1 MSREVTPQKD
11 DLLMHVV
18 SVAKVIVQELN
29 RDIGIP
35 SGIRVKDLYDVVLND
50 IRPNFSTKFG
60 PRCYSILRSGLAL
73 SPPHTYRKLVPTHK
87 APPP

>member
-11 DLLMHVV
+11 GLLMHVV
-18 SVAKVIVQELN
+18 SVAKVVVQELN
-29 RDIGIP
+29 RDIV
-35 SGIRVKDLYDVVLND
+35 RVKDLYDVVLND